1 MKAVILAAGEGVRMR
16 PLTLT
21 RPKPLVLVDDKPLLH
36 YLISSF
42 PKEISELIIVIGYL
56 GDQIRD
62 YCGDI
67 FLGRPVTYVEQKQKT
82 GTFDALKLCEPY
94 LKENESFAV
103 FYADDLIDGKTVEHL
118 IKYPL
123 SLVVAEVPD
132 PWRFGVAT
140 LRNDGKLK
148 NIEEKPEHPTSNLIV
163 TCAYVLTKEILSYSP
178 VRHPNGEYYLSSVIS
193 EFAKNHDI
201 EIIHTSFWLPVG
213 TPEDLELAREVVKKH
228 PELLS

>member
-21 RPKPLVLVDDKPLLH
+21 RPKPLVLLDEKPLLH
-36 YLISSF
+36 YLVSSF
-42 PKEISELIIVIGYL
+42 PKEISELIIVTGYL
-56 GDQIRD
+56 GNQIRD
-62 YCGDI
+62 YCGDS
-67 FLGRPVTYVEQKQKT
+67 FLGRRVTYVEQREKT

-94 LKENESFAV
+94 LNDKEPFAV
-103 FYADDLIDGKTVEHL
+103 FYADDLIDRDTITRL
-118 IKYPL
+118 IAYPL

-140 LRNDGKLK
+140 LRDDGKLK
-148 NIEEKPEHPTSNLIV
+148 SIEEKPENPTSNLIV
-163 TCAYVLTKEILSYSP
+163 TCAYVLSKEILTYSP

-193 EFAKNHDI
+193 EFAKDHDI
-201 EIIHTSFWLPVG
+201 DVVHSSFWFPVG
-213 TPEDLELAREVVKKH
+213 TPGDLARAEEIIKER